1 MGRCKR
7 RTRPA
12 VSSPAH
18 EMLPKAMKSAAMK
31 SAAAR
36 PMTKGAL
43 AKALA
48 TGNQLKP
55 AVCSKII
62 NSLGSI
68 VTKEVVKTGVFS
80 LPGLFRIK
88 TRVKPAKKAGQRQM
102 FGKLVQVKAQP
113 AKKVVKAFP
122 AAALKKTV

>member
-12 VSSPAH
+12 VSSPAF

-31 SAAAR
+31 STAAR

-48 TGNQLKP
+48 AERQLKP

-62 NSLGSI
+62 NRLGAI
-68 VTKEVVKTGVFS
+68 VTKEVVRTGVFS
-80 LPGLFRIK
+80 FPGLFRIK
-88 TRVKPAKKAGQRQM
+88 TRVKPATKAGQRQM
-102 FGKLVQVKAQP
+102 FGKMVQVKAQP

>member
-1 MGRCKR
+1 MG
-7 RTRPA
+7 
-12 VSSPAH
+12 
-18 EMLPKAMKSAAMK
+18 KAMKSAAMK
-31 SAAAR
+31 SATAR

-48 TGNQLKP
+48 AGSQLKP

-62 NSLGSI
+62 NNLGAI

-80 LPGLFRIK
+80 FPGLFRIK
-88 TRVKPAKKAGQRQM
+88 TRVKPATKAGQRQM
-102 FGKLVQVKAQP
+102 FGKMVQVKAQP